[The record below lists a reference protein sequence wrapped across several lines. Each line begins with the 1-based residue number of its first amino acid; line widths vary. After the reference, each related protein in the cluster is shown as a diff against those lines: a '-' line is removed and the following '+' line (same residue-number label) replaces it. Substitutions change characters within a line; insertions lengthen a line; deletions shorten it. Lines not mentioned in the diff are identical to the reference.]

1 METFDDYNEKAVKL
15 TSGNQ
20 YKITTVN
27 VRYGGKE
34 VGFLFKNPATMQDIK
49 EAIENIDDA
58 PFGWRFVGGKPGST
72 SISVKIYND

>member
-1 METFDDYNEKAVKL
+1 
-15 TSGNQ
+15 
-20 YKITTVN
+20 VN